1 MGDPVRKQDSAED
14 VTDALVPVAMA
25 PPKAPAPKEPA
36 VAVDDRAPTV
46 GDVLDPKR
54 PSMAG
59 ASSVIVIDSVARIV
73 EDIYDKVLTRTL
85 DELKPTLAEVPVPK
99 TDAQW
104 VMKLIAWAVESVAT
118 ATLGKLGGLAS
129 KSLFGAAESAEG
141 AATGL
146 EKGYAETIGEEAG
159 KSAGKRLGDATGE
172 LGASPEPAREDDAE
186 GAEHGA
192 TATVNGGLVEEYLAQ
207 QDNHLIVKKDHA
219 ITRLQMMKARAAKV
233 SGADMAHLDEQLQT
247 LISQNTL
254 RDWFRQRVTLEW
266 INLLARLSLG
276 RRAKGQTTN
285 FVGAN
290 AIGGF
295 HEGGVKAT
303 KQWRGGEGFVDITV
317 AVDDAGGLAVQDA
330 SVTGRPGAA
339 SVLKDL
345 RKQEDANGTN
355 YKLGSIPAF
364 RRIWLRSGPTKLDVN
379 PAFAITPEGAL
390 EVNFD
395 DPVLAVLG
403 GAKGLNG
410 ATGYDAYDGRSTS
423 ERSDRTLRATHAMIG
438 AQRIVMLLATA
449 TTERLK

>member
-14 VTDALVPVAMA
+14 VKDALVPVAMA

-36 VAVDDRAPTV
+36 VPVDDRAPTV

-129 KSLFGAAESAEG
+129 RSLFGAAEAAEG
-141 AATGL
+141 ATPGV
-146 EKGYAETIGEEAG
+146 EKGFGETIGEEAG
-159 KSAGKRLGDATGE
+159 KGAGKRLGDAAGE
-172 LGASPEPAREDDAE
+172 LGGSPEPAREDDAE
-186 GAEHGA
+186 AVEHGA

-207 QDNHLIVKKDHA
+207 QDNHLIVKKDRA
-219 ITRLQMMKARAAKV
+219 ITRLQMMKAHAAKV

-247 LISQNTL
+247 LISENTL
-254 RDWFRQRVTLEW
+254 REWFRQRVTLEW

-290 AIGGF
+290 TIGGF

-330 SVTGRPGAA
+330 SVAGRPGAA
-339 SVLKDL
+339 SVLKNL
-345 RKQEDANGTN
+345 TKQEDANGAE
-355 YKLGSIPAF
+355 YRLGSMPAF
-364 RRIWLRSGPTKLDVN
+364 RRVWLRFGATKLDVN
-379 PAFAITPEGAL
+379 PAFVMTPEGAL
-390 EVNFD
+390 EVNYD
-395 DPVLAVLG
+395 DPVLARLG
-403 GAKGLNG
+403 GAHGLDG
-410 ATGYDAYDGRSTS
+410 ATAHDAYDGRDPA
-423 ERSDRTLRATHAMIG
+423 ERSQRTTRATYAMIG
-438 AQRIVMLLATA
+438 AQRIVALLATK
-449 TTERLK
+449 TTEGLK